1 MFLGRDK
8 PQRHKQQSVL
18 LHSESTNYIN
28 FVVIWGVN
36 VSQCHVGVVVFV
48 VMAEVAEV
56 VVEVVLMWLWSW

>member
-28 FVVIWGVN
+28 FVIIWGVN

-56 VVEVVLMWLWSW
+56 VVVVVLMWLWSW

>member
-8 PQRHKQQSVL
+8 PQRHKQQAV

-28 FVVIWGVN
+28 FVVVWGVN
-36 VSQCHVGVVVFV
+36 VSRRHVGVVFV
-48 VMAEVAEV
+48 VIAEVAEV